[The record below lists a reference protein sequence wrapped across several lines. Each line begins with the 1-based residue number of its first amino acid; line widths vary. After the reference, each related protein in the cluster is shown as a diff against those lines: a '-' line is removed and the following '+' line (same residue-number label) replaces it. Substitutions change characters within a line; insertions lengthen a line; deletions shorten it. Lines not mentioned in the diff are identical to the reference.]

1 MKFRTLGRTGFT
13 VSEIGY
19 GAWGIGKSMWVGAED
34 EFSLKALHRA
44 GDLGLNFIDTAL
56 AYGNG
61 HSERLVAKFVK
72 ERTERIVVA
81 TKIPPKN
88 GQWPAR
94 KGTPLREAFP
104 ADYIIERTE
113 TSLRNLGA
121 DTIDLQQLHVWTDE
135 WTDEAEWFDTLSRLR
150 EQGKI
155 RFFGVSINDHDPASA
170 LKLVGSGKVDA
181 VQVIYNIFDQSP
193 EAELF
198 PLCQKM
204 NVGVLA
210 RVPLDEGGLT
220 GSISASSTFPKG
232 DFRNGYFRGTRKR
245 RVEERVNRLR
255 PLLGEEASSIAEL
268 ALRFCLHHGAVS
280 TVIPGMRS
288 VKNVEANCAASDG
301 RVLSQ
306 QMVQKL
312 RDHRWPRNYYSSALP
327 PALRPLYRFLKKTV
341 QKFRS

>member
-34 EFSLKALHRA
+34 ELSLKALHRA
-44 GDLGLNFIDTAL
+44 ADLGLNFIDTAL

-61 HSERLVAKFVK
+61 HSERLVGKFSK
-72 ERTERIVVA
+72 ERSERIVVA

-88 GQWPAR
+88 GHWPAR

-104 ADYIIERTE
+104 AEYIVERTE

-121 DTIDLQQLHVWTDE
+121 DAIDLQQLHVWTDE
-135 WTDEAEWFDTLSRLR
+135 WTDDGEWYDALSRLR
-150 EQGKI
+150 EQGKV

-170 LKLVGSGKVDA
+170 LRLVGSGKVDT

-232 DFRNGYFRGTRKR
+232 DFRNGYFRGSRKR
-245 RVEERVNRLR
+245 RVAARVDSLR
-255 PLLGEEASSIAEL
+255 PLLGAEASTIAEL
-268 ALRFCLHHGAVS
+268 ALKFCLHHEAVS

-288 VKNVEANCAASDG
+288 IKNVEANCAAPDG
-301 RVLSQ
+301 RALSAQ
-306 QMVQKL
+306 TVENL
-312 RDHRWPRNYYSSALP
+312 REHRWPRNFYSSALP
-327 PALRPLYRFLKKTV
+327 APLRPIYRFLKKII
-341 QKFRS
+341 QRFRP

>member
-34 EFSLKALHRA
+34 DLSLKALHHA
-44 GDLGLNFIDTAL
+44 ADLGCNFIDTAL

-61 HSERLVAKFVK
+61 HSERLVGKFAR
-72 ERTERIVVA
+72 ERSERIVVA

-88 GQWPAR
+88 GRWPAR

-121 DTIDLQQLHVWTDE
+121 DVIDLQQLHVWTDE
-135 WTDEAEWFDTLSRLR
+135 WTDEGEWYDALSHLR

-170 LKLVGSGKVDA
+170 LRLVSSGKVDT

-193 EAELF
+193 ELELF
-198 PLCQKM
+198 PLCKRM

-232 DFRNGYFRGTRKR
+232 DFRNGYFRGSRKR
-245 RVEERVNRLR
+245 RVAARVDRLR
-255 PLLGEEASSIAEL
+255 PLLGEEASTIAEL
-268 ALRFCLHHGAVS
+268 ALKFCLHHDAVS

-288 VKNVEANCAASDG
+288 VKNVEANCAASTG
-301 RVLSQ
+301 RALSSET
-306 QMVQKL
+306 VQHL
-312 RDHRWPRNYYSSALP
+312 RDHRWPRNFYNSALP
-327 PALRPLYRFLKKTV
+327 APLRPIYRFLKKSI
-341 QKFRS
+341 QRYRS